1 MTSSARTQLLAGLTP
16 EMILDDS
23 FGTSKGIPFE
33 PMEFF
38 ESDRYCG
45 MHLYPNQRLLLKLIN
60 LYENYTDRENQV
72 IDEWTRS
79 YATRGYRVGI
89 QTDIRDR
96 IRILRGMG
104 YRSFTQIIFVMGR
117 RASKTTLC
125 GAQWALHDAQM
136 LCEGL
141 PRVSDTDRQ
150 DDSIY
155 GIAMATTGQQAQ
167 ESIFAS
173 YYRAVSGCPW
183 FSRYIKRITPF
194 EITYQTIEDK
204 LRTMDM
210 LESGIN
216 VEREPVSMVCR
227 PISSNS
233 DSVRGRPID
242 VFCFD
247 EIYFSMGGT
256 SSRSG
261 DRAVSAIVP
270 ATQTFGR
277 NRLVMFP
284 SSPWTRTGRAYR
296 LYTQGDVSVT
306 ETLEESGERDTKG
319 NRERLDSDVADV
331 EAQLADP
338 SIFVAQLES
347 WRLYDDWDEDSY
359 VPTYHSGWSP
369 KKLTLVDEDGNT
381 VEVEAE
387 TNAEPGDYV
396 ELDENEDENKDENK
410 TV

>member
-1 MTSSARTQLLAGLTP
+1 MTSSARRQLLAGLTP

-60 LYENYTDRENQV
+60 LYEDYTDRENQV

-79 YATRGYRVGI
+79 YAARGYRVGI

-96 IRILRGMG
+96 IHILRGMG

-155 GIAMATTGQQAQ
+155 GIAMATTAQQAQ

-194 EITYQTIEDK
+194 EITYQTLEDK

-233 DSVRGRPID
+233 DSIRGRPID

-306 ETLEESGERDTKG
+306 ETLEESGESDTRG
-319 NRERLDSDVADV
+319 NRERIDSDVADV

-347 WRLYDDWDEDSY
+347 WTPYEGWDEGEY
-359 VPTYHSGWSP
+359 IPTYHSGWSP

-396 ELDENEDENKDENK
+396 ELDGEEDEDE

>member
-1 MTSSARTQLLAGLTP
+1 MSARSSGDRLLAGLTP
-16 EMILDDS
+16 EMILDEA
-23 FGTSKGIPFE
+23 FGGSRGIPFE

-45 MHLYPNQRLLLKLIN
+45 MRLYPNQRLLLKLIN
-60 LYENYTDRENQV
+60 LYEDYTDRENQV
-72 IDEWTRS
+72 IDGWMRS
-79 YATRGYRVGI
+79 YASKGYRVGI

-155 GIAMATTGQQAQ
+155 GIAMATTAQQAQ

-194 EITYQTIEDK
+194 EITYQTLEDR
-204 LRTMDM
+204 LRVVDM

-306 ETLEESGERDTKG
+306 KTLEESGERDTRG
-319 NRERLDSDVADV
+319 NRDRLDSDVADV

-347 WRLYDDWDEDSY
+347 WTPYEGWDDGEY
-359 VPTYHSGWSP
+359 IPTYHSGWSP
-369 KKLTLVDEDGNT
+369 KRLTLEGEDGGV

-387 TNAEPGDYV
+387 TNAETGDYV
-396 ELDENEDENKDENK
+396 ELKDDSDEQK
-410 TV
+410 T

>member
-1 MTSSARTQLLAGLTP
+1 MTSSARRQLLAGLTP

-23 FGTSKGIPFE
+23 FGTSKDIPFE

-60 LYENYTDRENQV
+60 LYEDYTDRENQI

-79 YATRGYRVGI
+79 YATRGYRVGVVS
-89 QTDIRDR
+89 DVRER
-96 IRILRGMG
+96 IRILRRDG
-104 YRSFTQIIFVMGR
+104 YKAFNQIILILGR

-125 GAQWALHDAQM
+125 GAQWALHDAQ
-136 LCEGL
+136 LLSEGI
-141 PRVSDTDRQ
+141 PRVSDTSKQ
-150 DDSIY
+150 DDVTY
-155 GIAMATTGQQAQ
+155 GIAMATTAKQAQ

-173 YYRAVSGCPW
+173 YYRTVSNCPW
-183 FSRYIKRITPF
+183 FSRYIKRVTPF
-194 EITYQTIEDK
+194 EITYQTLEDK
-204 LRTMDM
+204 LKTVDM
-210 LESGIN
+210 IESGIN

-233 DSVRGRPID
+233 DSIRGRPVVD
-242 VFCFD
+242 YVFD
-247 EIYFSMGGT
+247 ETFFSLAGN

-261 DRAVSAIVP
+261 DRSISAILP
-270 ATQTFGR
+270 ATQTFGKD
-277 NRLVMFP
+277 RLVMFP
-284 SSPWTRTGRAYR
+284 SSPWTRAGRVYRIYLQGDRSVAGEVDGGEMDSLGRAADD
-296 LYTQGDVSVT
+296 LGDA
-306 ETLEESGERDTKG
+306 
-319 NRERLDSDVADV
+319 VA
-331 EAQLADP
+331 ADP

-347 WRLYDDWDEDSY
+347 WRLYEDWDEDSY

-387 TNAEPGDYV
+387 TNAETGDYV
-396 ELDENEDENKDENK
+396 ELDGDEDEDEDE

>member
-1 MTSSARTQLLAGLTP
+1 MSARSSGNRLLAGLTP

-23 FGTSKGIPFE
+23 FGMSKGIPFE

-60 LYENYTDRENQV
+60 LYEDYTDRENQV

-96 IRILRGMG
+96 IHILRGMG

-155 GIAMATTGQQAQ
+155 GIAMATTAQQAQ

-183 FSRYIKRITPF
+183 FSKYIKRITPF

-210 LESGIN
+210 FESGIH

-227 PISSNS
+227 PISPNS

-261 DRAVSAIVP
+261 GRAVSAIVP

-306 ETLEESGERDTKG
+306 ETLEESGESDTRD

-347 WRLYDDWDEDSY
+347 WRLYEDWDEDSY

-369 KKLTLVDEDGNT
+369 KKLTLVDEGGNT

-396 ELDENEDENKDENK
+396 ELDGDEDEDE

>member
-1 MTSSARTQLLAGLTP
+1 MTSSARRQLLAGLTP

-60 LYENYTDRENQV
+60 LYEDYTDRENQV

-79 YATRGYRVGI
+79 YAARGYRVGI

-96 IRILRGMG
+96 IHILRGMG

-155 GIAMATTGQQAQ
+155 GIAMATTAQQAQ

-194 EITYQTIEDK
+194 EITYQTLEDK

-233 DSVRGRPID
+233 DSIRGRPID

-306 ETLEESGERDTKG
+306 ETLEGSGEADTRG
-319 NRERLDSDVADV
+319 SRERLDSDVADV

-347 WRLYDDWDEDSY
+347 WTPYEGWDEGEY
-359 VPTYHSGWSP
+359 IPTYHSGWSP
-369 KKLTLVDEDGNT
+369 KRLTLEGEDGGV

-387 TNAEPGDYV
+387 TNAETGDYV
-396 ELDENEDENKDENK
+396 ELKDGSDEEK
-410 TV
+410 T

>member
-1 MTSSARTQLLAGLTP
+1 MTSSARRQLLAGLTP

-23 FGTSKGIPFE
+23 FGTSKDIPFE

-60 LYENYTDRENQV
+60 LYEDYTDRENQI

-79 YATRGYRVGI
+79 YATRGYRVGVVS
-89 QTDIRDR
+89 DVRER
-96 IRILRGMG
+96 IRILRRDG
-104 YRSFTQIIFVMGR
+104 YKAFNQIILILGR

-125 GAQWALHDAQM
+125 GAQWALHDAQ
-136 LCEGL
+136 LLSEGI
-141 PRVSDTDRQ
+141 PRVSDTSKQ
-150 DDSIY
+150 DDVTY
-155 GIAMATTGQQAQ
+155 GIAMATTAKQAQ

-173 YYRAVSGCPW
+173 YYRTVSNCPW
-183 FSRYIKRITPF
+183 FSRYIKRVTPF
-194 EITYQTIEDK
+194 EITYQTLEDK
-204 LRTMDM
+204 LKTVDM
-210 LESGIN
+210 IESGIN

-233 DSVRGRPID
+233 DSIRGRPVVD
-242 VFCFD
+242 YVFD
-247 EIYFSMGGT
+247 ETFFSLAGN

-261 DRAVSAIVP
+261 DRSISAILP
-270 ATQTFGR
+270 ATQTFGKD
-277 NRLVMFP
+277 RLVMFP
-284 SSPWTRTGRAYR
+284 SSPWTRAGRVYRIYLQGDRSVAGEVDGGEMDSLGRAADD
-296 LYTQGDVSVT
+296 LGDA
-306 ETLEESGERDTKG
+306 
-319 NRERLDSDVADV
+319 VA
-331 EAQLADP
+331 ADP

-347 WRLYDDWDEDSY
+347 WRLYEDWDEDSY

-381 VEVEAE
+381 MEVEAE
-387 TNAEPGDYV
+387 TNAETGDYV
-396 ELDENEDENKDENK
+396 ELDGDEDEDEDE

>member
-1 MTSSARTQLLAGLTP
+1 MTSSARRQLLAGLTP

-23 FGTSKGIPFE
+23 FGTSKDIPFE

-60 LYENYTDRENQV
+60 LYEDYTDRENQI

-79 YATRGYRVGI
+79 YATRGYRVGVVS
-89 QTDIRDR
+89 DVRER
-96 IRILRGMG
+96 IRILRRDG
-104 YRSFTQIIFVMGR
+104 YKAFNQIILILGR

-125 GAQWALHDAQM
+125 GAQWALHDAQ
-136 LCEGL
+136 LLSEGI
-141 PRVSDTDRQ
+141 PRVSDTSKQ
-150 DDSIY
+150 DDVTY
-155 GIAMATTGQQAQ
+155 GIAMATTAKQAQ

-173 YYRAVSGCPW
+173 YYRTVSNCPW
-183 FSRYIKRITPF
+183 FSRYIKRVTPF
-194 EITYQTIEDK
+194 EITYQTLEDK
-204 LRTMDM
+204 LKTVDM
-210 LESGIN
+210 IESGIN

-233 DSVRGRPID
+233 DSIRGRPVVD
-242 VFCFD
+242 YVFD
-247 EIYFSMGGT
+247 ETFFSLAGN

-261 DRAVSAIVP
+261 DRSISAILP
-270 ATQTFGR
+270 ATQTFGKD
-277 NRLVMFP
+277 RLVMFP
-284 SSPWTRTGRAYR
+284 SSPWTRAGRVYRIYLQGDRSVAGEVDGGEMDSLGRAADD
-296 LYTQGDVSVT
+296 LGDA
-306 ETLEESGERDTKG
+306 
-319 NRERLDSDVADV
+319 VA
-331 EAQLADP
+331 ADP

-347 WRLYDDWDEDSY
+347 WRLYEDWDEDSY

-387 TNAEPGDYV
+387 TNAETGDYV
-396 ELDENEDENKDENK
+396 ELDGDEDEDEDEDE